1 MVDTGTGSSILHSM
15 MKILFGVILGVAV
28 YHFGIVPIAQF
39 VDRMFDATVVLVTK

>member
-1 MVDTGTGSSILHSM
+1 M
-15 MKILFGVILGVAV
+15 MKILFGVVLGVAV